1 MGWEADIAEVIGGLA
16 SRWVTTMAL
25 KTNIAVAR
33 AVIGLAIAALT
44 VAIDPA
50 SECSTAQEVHWW
62 IASPFFTLFILAGG
76 YVMTTG
82 CIAQRLTLFVFV
94 GLVIASYVAVLTL
107 SLPMVFET
115 EISCAASGAR

>member
-1 MGWEADIAEVIGGLA
+1 MV
-16 SRWVTTMAL
+16 L
-25 KTNIAVAR
+25 KTNIAVAG

-44 VAIDPA
+44 VSIGPA

-62 IASPFFTLFILAGG
+62 IASPFFILFILAGG

-82 CIAQRLTLFVFV
+82 SIAQRLTLLVFV
-94 GLVIASYVAVLTL
+94 GLVMASYVAVLTL